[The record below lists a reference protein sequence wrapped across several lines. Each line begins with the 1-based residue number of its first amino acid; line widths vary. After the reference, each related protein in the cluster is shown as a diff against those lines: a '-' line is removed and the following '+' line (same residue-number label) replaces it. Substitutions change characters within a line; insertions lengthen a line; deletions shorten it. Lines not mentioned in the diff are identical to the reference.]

1 MNGLQPEVVEL
12 GDECGEADLLVH
24 DEEAVEP
31 SLAYLL
37 SRLRYEDGFPEPI
50 GVFRAIDAPRYE
62 EELATQVTAARDR
75 RGKGDLTALF
85 NSGETWTVP

>member
-1 MNGLQPEVVEL
+1 M
-12 GDECGEADLLVH
+12 H
-24 DEEAVEP
+24 DEKAAEP

-62 EELATQVTAARDR
+62 EQLAAQVASARER
-75 RGKGDLTALF
+75 SGEGDLKALF
-85 NSGETWTVP
+85 GASETWTVS